1 MLRKHWLLVFTCM
14 ALACMI
20 TNISTAGSIADDFE
34 DGVINEEHWH
44 VFQYSGTAK
53 IEEEDGH
60 LHMWNLSGDWDG
72 IGVRFVQT
80 IDLTQ
85 GVLKIEFE
93 TQSGN
98 SENLCS
104 MNHAESEGDP
114 WSDKPMSE
122 WYNTEGKWEF
132 AAPDGGH
139 TATPQYSIPVDQE
152 NFHKYTI
159 ILTPTAD
166 PQEYDFHTLVD
177 DGATGEAEGKF
188 NLSGGDPANF
198 HIYFNV
204 CQDGGPKNE
213 GSYYDN
219 VFIESPSIIGSAAV
233 EYGEKLAAT
242 WASIKAAGVTSDQ

>member
-1 MLRKHWLLVFTCM
+1 MLRRHWLLASTCL
-14 ALACMI
+14 ALAYMI
-20 TNISTAGSIADDFE
+20 TNTSTAGSIADDFE
-34 DGVINEEHWH
+34 DGVINEDHWH
-44 VFQYSGTAK
+44 VFKYSGTAE

-60 LHMWNLSGDWDG
+60 LRMWNLSGGWDG

-104 MNHAESEGDP
+104 MNHTESEGDP

-122 WYNTEGKWEF
+122 WYNTEGRWEF
-132 AAPDGGH
+132 ASPDGGH
-139 TATPQYSIPVDQE
+139 TVTPGYSIPVDQKD
-152 NFHKYTI
+152 FHKYTI

-188 NLSGGDPANF
+188 NLSGGDPTNF

-219 VFIESPSIIGSAAV
+219 VFIESPSIVGSAAV
-233 EYGEKLAAT
+233 EYGGKLVAT
-242 WASIKAAGVTSDQ
+242 WASIKASGVTCNE

>member
-1 MLRKHWLLVFTCM
+1 MLRRHWLLASTCL
-14 ALACMI
+14 ALAYMI
-20 TNISTAGSIADDFE
+20 TNTSTAGSIADDFE
-34 DGVINEEHWH
+34 DGVINEDHWH
-44 VFQYSGTAK
+44 VFKYSGTAE

-60 LHMWNLSGDWDG
+60 LRMWNLSGGWDG

-104 MNHAESEGDP
+104 MNHTESEGDP

-122 WYNTEGKWEF
+122 WYNTEGRWEF
-132 AAPDGGH
+132 ASPDGGH
-139 TATPQYSIPVDQE
+139 TVTPGYSIPVDQKD
-152 NFHKYTI
+152 FHKYTI

-177 DGATGEAEGKF
+177 DGATGEAEGEF
-188 NLSGGDPANF
+188 NLSGGDPTNF

-219 VFIESPSIIGSAAV
+219 VFIESPSIVGSAAV
-233 EYGEKLAAT
+233 EYGGKLVAT
-242 WASIKAAGVTSDQ
+242 WASIKASGITCNE

>member
-1 MLRKHWLLVFTCM
+1 MLLKHWLLVPTCL

-20 TNISTAGSIADDFE
+20 TGISIAGSIKDDFE
-34 DGVINEEHWH
+34 DGVINEEYWY
-44 VFQYSGTAK
+44 VFRYSGTAK
-53 IEEEDGH
+53 IEEEDGY
-60 LHMWNLSGDWDG
+60 LHMWNLSGGWDG

-122 WYNTEGKWEF
+122 WYNTEGRWEF

-139 TATPQYSIPVDQE
+139 TVTPGYSIPVDQK
-152 NFHKYTI
+152 NFHKYII

-177 DGATGEAEGKF
+177 DGATGEAKGKF
-188 NLSGGDPANF
+188 NLSGGDPTNF

-219 VFIESPSIIGSAAV
+219 VFIESPSIIGSAVV
-233 EYGEKLAAT
+233 EYGRKLAAT
-242 WASIKAAGVTSDQ
+242 WASIKAR